1 MTDLNYFINDN
12 VFEKIIS
19 TSSTI
24 NGFKSQLLNLYPKYA
39 EIINKKFIYYEEI
52 N

>member
-24 NGFKSQLLNLYPKYA
+24 NGFKSQLLDFYPKYT